1 MRRSI
6 FAATVS
12 AIALVAGGQSAWA
25 QTAPELRLG
34 ATVNGTLNGQDST
47 GVSGD
52 EGEYRYED
60 YSIRAREGQRLQA
73 IMRSSAF
80 DTYLQVFAAG
90 AEGDDAIA
98 SDDDG
103 LEDGSTDSRLRF
115 VAPAD
120 GAYTLRARTLSGLE
134 GGAFTLALSE
144 RPPAARAPRPA
155 AIRLGAPVTGALHDG
170 DPEDDD
176 AGRFHDYSFRARANE
191 RFVIK
196 LESDDF
202 DPIVRV
208 GQISRRGGAFI
219 EQVQNDDAA
228 SGGLNSYLVFTAPNA
243 GEYIIR
249 ATSLG
254 GDGEGDF
261 VVSLSEPPPPLVAQ
275 TIAVGGSVEGE
286 LTESDGSNDE
296 GVRADAYRF
305 TVAAGQ
311 RVDISL
317 KSSAF
322 DAYLELYDA
331 SGESL
336 DQDDDGSDDTDSQL
350 VHSFSEAGEYTVQ
363 VRAIGDT
370 LTGAYTLA
378 LAEAEPEPTPTALP
392 FAEVVQGEITPTSA
406 RDDEGRNYVAYTFSG
421 TEGNRVQVVMR
432 SGDFDT
438 FLQIGSADG
447 EFEASGSDDDG
458 LGEGTDSRLNYILPE
473 TGAYVIRA
481 SPLSSGDKGLF
492 SIEMTDRGPQP
503 ESGSILIGSTARGT
517 LVDTDAIADDG
528 SLFDAY
534 AIKVA
539 KDDKLELTLVSN
551 DFDAFLDVGKTSD
564 GGEWESIA
572 TDDDSLSDTHA
583 KLDWT
588 VEEAGDYVIRAR
600 SFAQGQTGAYA
611 LSVARKP

>member
-12 AIALVAGGQSAWA
+12 VVALFAGQSAMA
-25 QTAPELRLG
+25 QTAAELRLG
-34 ATVNGTLNGQDST
+34 ATVNGTLNSQDST
-47 GVSGD
+47 GGSGED
-52 EGEYRYED
+52 EYRYED
-60 YSIRAREGQRLQA
+60 YTVRAREGQRLQA
-73 IMRSSAF
+73 VMRSSAF
-80 DTYLQVFAAG
+80 DTYLEVFRAG
-90 AEGDDAIA
+90 AEGGDSLA

-103 LEDGSTDSRLRF
+103 LDDGTDSRLRF

-120 GAYTLRARTLSGLE
+120 GVYTLRARTLSGLE
-134 GGAFTLALSE
+134 GGAFSLALSE
-144 RPPAARAPRPA
+144 RPPAARAPRPTP
-155 AIRLGAPVTGALHDG
+155 IRLGDPIAGAMRDG

-176 AGRFHDYSFRARANE
+176 VGQFHDYSFRARANE
-191 RFVIK
+191 RFVVK
-196 LESDDF
+196 LEAEDF

-208 GQISRRGGAFI
+208 GQISRRGGAFV

-228 SGGLNSYLVFTAPNA
+228 AGGLNSYLVFTAPTS
-243 GEYIIR
+243 GDYIIR

-261 VVSLSEPPPPLVAQ
+261 TVSLSAPPPPLAAQ
-275 TIAVGGSVEGE
+275 SIAVGASVEGE
-286 LTESDGSNDE
+286 LTERDGSNDE

-305 TVAAGQ
+305 TATAGQ
-311 RVDISL
+311 RLDFSL
-317 KSSAF
+317 RSSDF

-331 SGESL
+331 NGQSIGE
-336 DQDDDGSDDTDSQL
+336 DDDGGDDTDAQL
-350 VHSFSEAGEYTVQ
+350 LHTFAEGGQYTVQ

-370 LTGAYTLA
+370 LTGAYTLSV
-378 LAEAEPEPTPTALP
+378 AEAEPEPTPTALP
-392 FAEVVQGEITPTSA
+392 FAEVVQGEITPASA

-432 SGDFDT
+432 SGDFDA
-438 FLQIGSADG
+438 FLQVGSADG
-447 EFEASGSDDDG
+447 AFEASGSDDDG

-473 TGAYVIRA
+473 TGVYVIRA
-481 SPLSSGDKGLF
+481 SPLSSEEKGLF

-503 ESGSILIGSTARGT
+503 AAGSILIGATARGT

-551 DFDAFLDVGKTSD
+551 DFDAFLDIGRTED

-572 TDDDSLSDTHA
+572 TDDDGLSDTHA

-588 VEEAGDYVIRAR
+588 VEDAGDYVIRAR

-611 LSVARKP
+611 LSVARQP